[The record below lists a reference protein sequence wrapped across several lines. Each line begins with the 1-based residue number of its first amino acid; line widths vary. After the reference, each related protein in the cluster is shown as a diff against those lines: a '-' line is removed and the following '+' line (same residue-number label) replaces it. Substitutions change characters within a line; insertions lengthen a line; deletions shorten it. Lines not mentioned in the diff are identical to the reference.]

1 MLQLLRLGQTIT
13 VDDIVG
19 DLLPVHVTDR
29 NIRSFEVNREE
40 RQAFVYKGKNGTY
53 TVSGIL
59 AVDKKKKVLKLARPL
74 RRCVEKHE
82 SEVFQFAEGAELI
95 LPDPED
101 LTLFRKYYR
110 HCLHFAAPPRAE
122 TVPQREAALQREATP
137 PRVETPPL
145 AETLP
150 RAETLPLAEAR

>member
-19 DLLPVHVTDR
+19 DLLPVHVSDR

-74 RRCVEKHE
+74 
-82 SEVFQFAEGAELI
+82 
-95 LPDPED
+95 
-101 LTLFRKYYR
+101 
-110 HCLHFAAPPRAE
+110 AAASRSMRAKSFSLLR
-122 TVPQREAALQREATP
+122 VPS
-137 PRVETPPL
+137 
-145 AETLP
+145 
-150 RAETLPLAEAR
+150 

>member
-1 MLQLLRLGQTIT
+1 M
-13 VDDIVG
+13 DDIVG
-19 DLLPVHVTDR
+19 ELLPVHATDR

-40 RQAFVYKGKNGTY
+40 KQAFVYKGKNGSY
-53 TVSGIL
+53 TVTGIL

-82 SEVFQFAEGAELI
+82 SEVFQFAERAELI

-110 HCLHFAAPPRAE
+110 HCPHFADSSAAAVLQSEETAPRAE
-122 TVPQREAALQREATP
+122 TAAEPPHAETAAEAAAC
-137 PRVETPPL
+137 
-145 AETLP
+145 
-150 RAETLPLAEAR
+150 

>member
-1 MLQLLRLGQTIT
+1 MLKKLLKWKLI
-13 VDDIVG
+13 
-19 DLLPVHVTDR
+19 LPDERDAKQNTPLHYV
-29 NIRSFEVNREE
+29 EE
-40 RQAFVYKGKNGTY
+40 RQAFVYKVKNGTY
-53 TVSGIL
+53 T

-122 TVPQREAALQREATP
+122 TTLQRDETAAVPQRDATP
-137 PRVETPPL
+137 PRAETTLQREETAAAPPL
-145 AETLP
+145 E
-150 RAETLPLAEAR
+150 ETLPLDAAR

>member
-1 MLQLLRLGQTIT
+1 MPQLFRLGQTID

-19 DLLPVHVTDR
+19 ELLPVHTTDR

-40 RQAFVYKGKNGTY
+40 KQAFVYKGKNGTY
-53 TVSGIL
+53 TVTGIL
-59 AVDKKKKVLKLARPL
+59 AVDKKKKVLKLVRPL

-110 HCLHFAAPPRAE
+110 HCPHFAEAAAPPREATQPRMETAAAPPLAE
-122 TVPQREAALQREATP
+122 TS
-137 PRVETPPL
+137 PL

-150 RAETLPLAEAR
+150 LA

>member
-1 MLQLLRLGQTIT
+1 MPQLLRLGQTIA

-19 DLLPVHVTDR
+19 KLLPVRVNDR

-59 AVDKKKKVLKLARPL
+59 AVDKKKKVLKLARP
-74 RRCVEKHE
+74 RCRCVEKHE

-110 HCLHFAAPPRAE
+110 HCIHFAAPPRAE
-122 TVPQREAALQREATP
+122 TVPQREAAPQRAETTLQCEAAL
-137 PRVETPPL
+137 PRVET
-145 AETLP
+145 A
-150 RAETLPLAEAR
+150 AAR

>member
-19 DLLPVHVTDR
+19 DLLPVHVSDR

-95 LPDPED
+95 LPGPED
-101 LTLFRKYYR
+101 LSLKSTS
-110 HCLHFAAPPRAE
+110 
-122 TVPQREAALQREATP
+122 
-137 PRVETPPL
+137 
-145 AETLP
+145 
-150 RAETLPLAEAR
+150 